1 MASVDLTNTWGASFI
16 GGIVT
21 AVLYGIT
28 TLQTYLYFMNYPN
41 DDVPTKLFVAAI
53 WVLDTTHVTLMCHA
67 LYYYLVSSY
76 GVTTSL
82 AYGVWSLFVSIQM
95 HGGQSHRITYFPV
108 SLLQASVAV
117 NLTIACAVQAFFTV
131 KIFYLCR
138 PRLRWIVTVPIVSDI
153 LISILNNDLIA
164 TDHNSTASSWL
175 WHRCAP
181 FSRSTIIPLIKTK
194 ETVVL
199 MFIKKQLSSLSQLTY
214 YAITPFGAALVVSD
228 IFIAVALCLL
238 LRENSSLTIFP
249 RTKQLLNILMIYAI
263 NRCLLTS
270 LVAIAEVVLWA
281 VNPENS
287 WFMAVDFTIGKLYA
301 NSLLASLNSRNF
313 VRRSR
318 NSGDVE
324 FFLNTIHLSGIPES
338 SGDMST
344 SANNSDKL
352 GRGDHDVLSTAGS
365 TRDIETSRA

>member
-82 AYGVWSLFVSIQM
+82 AYGVWSLF
-95 HGGQSHRITYFPV
+95 
-108 SLLQASVAV
+108 ASVAV

-138 PRLRWIVTVPIVSDI
+138 PRLRWIVTVPI
-153 LISILNNDLIA
+153 
-164 TDHNSTASSWL
+164 
-175 WHRCAP
+175 
-181 FSRSTIIPLIKTK
+181 IITVLLHLGFGI

-238 LRENSSLTIFP
+238 LRENSSLTVFP

-324 FFLNTIHLSGIPES
+324 FFLNTIHLSDIPKS
-338 SGDMST
+338 SGDMGT

-365 TRDIETSRA
+365 TRDIETARA

>member
-1 MASVDLTNTWGASFI
+1 MASVDLTNTWGAAFI
-16 GGIVT
+16 GGMVT

-53 WVLDTTHVTLMCHA
+53 WVLDTAHITLMCHA

-82 AYGVWSLFVSIQM
+82 AYGIWSLF
-95 HGGQSHRITYFPV
+95 
-108 SLLQASVAV
+108 ASVAV
-117 NLTIACAVQAFFTV
+117 NLTIACAVQAFFTNQV
-131 KIFYLCR
+131 CR
-138 PRLRWIVTVPIVSDI
+138 PRLRWLVTLPI
-153 LISILNNDLIA
+153 
-164 TDHNSTASSWL
+164 
-175 WHRCAP
+175 
-181 FSRSTIIPLIKTK
+181 IITVLAHLGFGI
-194 ETVVL
+194 ETVVF

-214 YAITPFGAALVVSD
+214 YAVTPFGAALVVSD
-228 IFIAVALCLL
+228 VFIAVALCLL
-238 LRENSSLTIFP
+238 LRENSSLTVFP
-249 RTKQLLNILMIYAI
+249 RTKHLINILMIYAI

-270 LVAIAEVVLWA
+270 AVAIAEVALWA

-318 NSGDVE
+318 HSGDPE
-324 FFLNTIHLSGIPES
+324 FFLTSIHLADLPTS
-338 SGDMST
+338 SGDMGSSPNDT
-344 SANNSDKL
+344 DKL
-352 GRGDHDVLSTAGS
+352 GTGNHDVLSTARS
-365 TRDIETSRA
+365 ARDIETALRA

>member
-53 WVLDTTHVTLMCHA
+53 WALDTTHVTLMCHA

-82 AYGVWSLFVSIQM
+82 AYGVWSLF
-95 HGGQSHRITYFPV
+95 
-108 SLLQASVAV
+108 ASVAV

-138 PRLRWIVTVPIVSDI
+138 PRLRWIVTVPI
-153 LISILNNDLIA
+153 
-164 TDHNSTASSWL
+164 
-175 WHRCAP
+175 
-181 FSRSTIIPLIKTK
+181 IITVLLHLGFGI

-238 LRENSSLTIFP
+238 LRENSSLTVFP

-318 NSGDVE
+318 NSGDAE
-324 FFLNTIHLSGIPES
+324 FFLNTIHLSDLPTS
-338 SGDMST
+338 SGDMGT
-344 SANNSDKL
+344 SANDSDKP
-352 GRGDHDVLSTAGS
+352 GRGDQDVLSTAGS
-365 TRDIETSRA
+365 TRDIETALRK

>member
-1 MASVDLTNTWGASFI
+1 MASIDLTNTWGAAFI
-16 GGIVT
+16 GGMVT
-21 AVLYGIT
+21 LVLYGIT

-41 DDVPTKLFVAAI
+41 DDVPTKLFVVAI
-53 WVLDTTHVTLMCHA
+53 WALDTAHITLMCHA

-76 GVTTSL
+76 GVVTSL
-82 AYGVWSLFVSIQM
+82 AYGVWSLF
-95 HGGQSHRITYFPV
+95 
-108 SLLQASVAV
+108 ASVAV

-138 PRLRWIVTVPIVSDI
+138 PRLRWLVTVPI
-153 LISILNNDLIA
+153 
-164 TDHNSTASSWL
+164 
-175 WHRCAP
+175 
-181 FSRSTIIPLIKTK
+181 IITVLLHLGFGL

-199 MFIKKQLSSLSQLTY
+199 MFIKKQLSSLAQLTY
-214 YAITPFGAALVVSD
+214 YAVTPFGAALVVSD
-228 IFIAVALCLL
+228 IFIAVALCFF

-249 RTKQLLNILMIYAI
+249 RTKQLINILIIYAI

-270 LVAIAEVVLWA
+270 LVAIAEVVLWW

-318 NSGDVE
+318 NSGDLD
-324 FFLNTIHLSGIPES
+324 FFTSTIRLSDLPES
-338 SGDMST
+338 SGDT
-344 SANNSDKL
+344 GTPRNDNSKL
-352 GRGDHDVLSTAGS
+352 NPRDHDVLSTVRS
-365 TRDIETSRA
+365 TQDTEAAPPPWPHNL